1 MDDPLYVGLKIA
13 VTMSECSRNSTDTAF
28 NPIPEFNSLS
38 ISSTFK
44 EVLTVPKPVGR
55 KKTRVAAKLP
65 SHLSSAEVIH
75 ILKDKKKKKEE
86 EEAAKAQRKAEREER
101 RRQRKRRKLE
111 LLEEGDKKARA
122 EGVVEEE
129 AVEVAEQ

>member
-38 ISSTFK
+38 ISSAFK

-65 SHLSSAEVIH
+65 SHLSGAEVIH
-75 ILKDKKKKKEE
+75 ILKDKKKKKK